1 MHINV
6 KGIYGRDQDEHV
18 KKLNNNFYNV
28 APLSLFYE
36 ERYDLR
42 DTRFRNEM
50 STNIREFYFGN
61 KDIDQSEEA
70 RFKVIDV
77 SSN

>member
-6 KGIYGRDQDEHV
+6 KGIYGRDQDEYV
-18 KKLNNNFYNV
+18 KKLNNDFHYI

-42 DTRFRNEM
+42 DTKFRDEI

-61 KDIDQSEEA
+61 KDIDRSEEA

-77 SSN
+77 SLN